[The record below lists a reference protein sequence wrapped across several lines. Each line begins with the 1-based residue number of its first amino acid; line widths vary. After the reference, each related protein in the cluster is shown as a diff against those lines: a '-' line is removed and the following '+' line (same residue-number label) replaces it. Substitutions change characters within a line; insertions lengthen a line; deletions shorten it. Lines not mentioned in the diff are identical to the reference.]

1 MDQPTPETARSDVP
15 CLNLRN
21 KGMYH
26 GSDEDDGM
34 SWCCNTQD
42 SFGPDGLPTGKTEC
56 CKTRSCYVG

>member
-1 MDQPTPETARSDVP
+1 MDEPTPELARSETP

-26 GSDEDDGM
+26 GSDEDDGL
-34 SWCCNTQD
+34 SWCCSTQE

-56 CKTRSCYVG
+56 CKGRSCYVG

>member
-1 MDQPTPETARSDVP
+1 MDEPTPETARSDVP

>member
-1 MDQPTPETARSDVP
+1 MDEPTPETARSDAP